1 MIEWYKEIS
10 IWSYTFYLPCWGVT
24 GIWST
29 LQQSTCSGGKV
40 NWPHGHLFPEM
51 KSNEP
56 IRPWHFWQYN
66 LPLFQHP
73 YKKTI
78 NNFFKRKFDQ
88 KEEVKIHVEMYLLH
102 SKAVL
107 TCISTE
113 PPHVQVIHVHVPIK
127 KCLQTFWSHDSPHR
141 YYIHVNPLRHILSI
155 NRKSHL
161 SQSLINPLRSA
172 IWFTRQKPL
181 SWQYIRCCWANWIC
195 KKHLHKMNRKIILS

>member
-1 MIEWYKEIS
+1 
-10 IWSYTFYLPCWGVT
+10 
-24 GIWST
+24 
-29 LQQSTCSGGKV
+29 
-40 NWPHGHLFPEM
+40 
-51 KSNEP
+51 
-56 IRPWHFWQYN
+56 
-66 LPLFQHP
+66 
-73 YKKTI
+73 
-78 NNFFKRKFDQ
+78 
-88 KEEVKIHVEMYLLH
+88 MYLLH

-195 KKHLHKMNRKIILS
+195 KKHLQDEQKNYSFLKVIFKLNWLKDICQPCSQSPNLHVI